1 MKRVFYRE
9 LGGKYLRI
17 DALKYRTEDKQDI
30 IIVVEFYTNY
40 RKPEW
45 RIAEIKHKTSRQR
58 EYRWFTDSFK
68 DEYSYRRL
76 SMEDRQK
83 YALEKFESF
92 VGREKIEEAVE
103 AAWKSI
109 RPDLGNIGT
118 TNI

>member
-1 MKRVFYRE
+1 M
-9 LGGKYLRI
+9 RI

-40 RKPEW
+40 RNPEW
-45 RIAEIKHKTSRQR
+45 RIAEIKYKTSRQR

-92 VGREKIEEAVE
+92 VGREKLEEAVE
-103 AAWKSI
+103 TAWRNI